1 MSIEGLENLIG
12 KIVRI
17 KPMVIRSETGDII
30 RARWLPEESDFGKKE
45 TICRGQMLLN
55 VGKPTAGKGGPAA
68 RPYSVRVGGPGRAGS
83 FVFYSTP
90 DVHIFTVQQKKRECP
105 TPMV

>member
-17 KPMVIRSETGDII
+17 KPMVIRSETGDVI

-55 VGKPTAGKGGPAA
+55 VGKPTAGKGEPAA

-83 FVFYSTP
+83 FVFYRTP
-90 DVHIFTVQQKKRECP
+90 DSHIVTVQQIKRECP
-105 TPMV
+105 IPTV

>member
-1 MSIEGLENLIG
+1 
-12 KIVRI
+12 
-17 KPMVIRSETGDII
+17 MVIRSETGDII

-68 RPYSVRVGGPGRAGS
+68 PTVWCTACISVRKSAP
-83 FVFYSTP
+83 
-90 DVHIFTVQQKKRECP
+90 
-105 TPMV
+105 

>member
-17 KPMVIRSETGDII
+17 KPMVIRYETGDII

-83 FVFYSTP
+83 FVFYRTP
-90 DVHIFTVQQKKRECP
+90 DAHIVTVQQIKRECP
-105 TPMV
+105 TPTV

>member
-1 MSIEGLENLIG
+1 
-12 KIVRI
+12 
-17 KPMVIRSETGDII
+17 MVIRSETGDII

-68 RPYSVRVGGPGRAGS
+68 RPYSVRIGGPGRAGS
-83 FVFYSTP
+83 FVFYRTP
-90 DVHIFTVQQKKRECP
+90 DAHIVTVQQIKRECP
-105 TPMV
+105 TPTV